1 MWEFLAMVHA
11 KLETLVTNVKTL
23 LFAEQHEVKGAGEQ
37 GSGKAGGG
45 FAKQYGEGAPPSA
58 WGVFGGILAVV
69 VAVAFLVLLRRSKR
83 GL

>member
-1 MWEFLAMVHA
+1 MWEFLAFVHA
-11 KLETLVTNVKTL
+11 KLETLVANVKTV
-23 LFAEQHEVKGAGEQ
+23 LFAEQHEVKATGGQ
-37 GSGKAGGG
+37 GSGQAGGG
-45 FAKQYGEGAPPSA
+45 SAKQYEESAPPSA